1 MTPSKPLH
9 WSTVTRSLNILNYI
23 ARVAAVARP
32 AIELVVPT
40 AVETGTHHKLKNKYK
55 TLR

>member
-40 AVETGTHHKLKNKYK
+40 AVETGTHYKLKNKYK